1 MFFSPPVK
9 LVPPV
14 FRPPSE
20 ANSLLIQVTI
30 GCSNNKCTYCDMY
43 RSKKYQVRDKDS
55 IFEDLKTA
63 QLFYQKMGQA
73 PRRIF
78 LCDGDALGAPTK
90 LLKEVLQEINRLF
103 PKLDR
108 VGIYATAENM
118 LSKTKDELKELSD
131 LKLNMAYLGM
141 ESGSDKVLH
150 KIVKGNTAQ
159 DMIDGTRRIKES
171 GFKLSTI
178 AMLGVGG
185 RELSKE
191 HIVETAKVL
200 SEEPPHYLSFLTTF
214 SVPGTPY
221 HKMEERGLISPLTSK
236 ELFYEMKGI
245 LHNLQLKDLKES
257 PKIIFRANHV
267 SNQFPLGGVLPRDK
281 NKLISTLE
289 EWITT
294 TPEGVY
300 PPRPATM

>member
-55 IFEDLKTA
+55 ILEDLNNA
-63 QLFYQKMGQA
+63 QLFYKKMGQA
-73 PRRIF
+73 PHRIF
-78 LCDGDALGAPTK
+78 LCDGDALGAPTV
-90 LLKEVLQEINRLF
+90 LLKEVLQEIHRLF
-103 PKLDR
+103 PQLDR

-118 LSKTKDELKELSD
+118 LSKTKAELKELSN
-131 LKLNMAYLGM
+131 LNLNMAYLGM

-159 DMIDGTRRIKES
+159 DMIDGTKRIKES
-171 GFKLSTI
+171 GFKISTI
-178 AMLGVGG
+178 VMLGVGG
-185 RELSKE
+185 KEFSKE
-191 HIVETAKVL
+191 HIEETAKVL
-200 SEEPPHYLSFLTTF
+200 SEAPPHYLSFLTTF

-221 HKMEERGLISPLTSK
+221 HKMEERGLISALTSK
-236 ELFYEMKGI
+236 ELFLEMKGI
-245 LHNLQLKDLKES
+245 LQNLRLKSLKES
-257 PKIIFRANHV
+257 PRIIFRANHV

-281 NKLISTLE
+281 NELINTLE
-289 EWITT
+289 EWIAS

-300 PPRPATM
+300 PPRPSTM